1 MKLNL
6 KLLAGCTAAIA
17 IAACGGPETVDET
30 PAADDP
36 IESEGSLTEDP
47 EVGLD
52 EAPGGDMDM
61 TVSETD
67 ADAANETLA
76 ALEGNWVSGDD
87 NLSEMS
93 ILDGTVTMM
102 YDGEVLSTETLQTV
116 DSCPDAVG
124 DTGDTSDMQLITM
137 TSAEGNETLC
147 YGIIALTEAEL
158 QLTSYPRGNTLTYI
172 RMPAVTE
179 SDTE

>member
-1 MKLNL
+1 MKLNM

-17 IAACGGPETVDET
+17 LAACGGPETVDET

-36 IESEGSLTEDP
+36 IESEGSLTEAP

-52 EAPGGDMDM
+52 EEPGGDMDM
-61 TVSETD
+61 TMSDTD
-67 ADAANETLA
+67 TDGANETLA
-76 ALEGNWVSGDD
+76 ALEGDWVSGDD

-102 YDGEVLSTETLQTV
+102 YDGEVAPGET
-116 DSCPDAVG
+116 G
-124 DTGDTSDMQLITM
+124 DMQLITM
-137 TSAEGNETLC
+137 TGAESNETLC

-158 QLTSYPRGNTLTYI
+158 QLTSYPRGNTITYI

-179 SDTE
+179 GDME

>member
-17 IAACGGPETVDET
+17 LAACGGPETVDET

-47 EVGLD
+47 EIGLD
-52 EAPGGDMDM
+52 EEPGGDMDM
-61 TVSETD
+61 TMSDTNM
-67 ADAANETLA
+67 DAANETLA
-76 ALEGNWVSGDD
+76 ALEGDWVSGDD
-87 NLSEMS
+87 NLSKMS

-116 DSCPDAVG
+116 DSCPDAP
-124 DTGDTSDMQLITM
+124 GDTSDMQLITM
-137 TSAEGNETLC
+137 TGAESNETLC

-179 SDTE
+179 SDME

>member
-6 KLLAGCTAAIA
+6 KLLAGSAAAIA
-17 IAACGGPETVDET
+17 LAACGGPETVEET
-30 PAADDP
+30 PAPDGP

-52 EAPGGDMDM
+52 EEPGGDMDM
-61 TVSETD
+61 SMSDTD
-67 ADAANETLA
+67 ADAGNETLS
-76 ALEGNWVSGDD
+76 ALEGDWVSGDD

-116 DSCPDAVG
+116 DSCPDAP
-124 DTGDTSDMQLITM
+124 GDTSSLELITM

-158 QLTSYPRGNTLTYI
+158 QLTSYPRGNTLTYV
-172 RMPAVTE
+172 RMPAGSGLE
-179 SDTE
+179 EE

>member
-17 IAACGGPETVDET
+17 LVACGGPKTVDET

-47 EVGLD
+47 EIGFD
-52 EAPGGDMDM
+52 EEPDGDMDM
-61 TVSETD
+61 TMSDTNTD
-67 ADAANETLA
+67 TANETLA
-76 ALEGNWVSGDD
+76 ALEGDWVSGDD
-87 NLSEMS
+87 NLSKMS

-116 DSCPDAVG
+116 DSCPDAS
-124 DTGDTSDMQLITM
+124 GDTSDMQLITM
-137 TSAEGNETLC
+137 TAAEGNENLC
-147 YGIIALTEAEL
+147 YGVIALTEAEL

-179 SDTE
+179 SDME